1 LKTILGVTLGIITAI
16 GGFVDVGAVATSG
29 EAGAKFGLG
38 LVWAFLLATVAIML
52 LVEMSGR
59 LAAVS
64 KKPYAAAIREHFGF
78 KFYLLPL
85 TSELIANALMFT
97 AEIGGVAIA
106 LSLLTGLSWHLMFPV
121 AAIAVF
127 VMIWLASFEVIE
139 NGPAILGM
147 VTLSFVVAIV
157 ALGGPPKDVVVTLW
171 NPEVKS
177 GELGEYLFLVAAILG
192 AVISPYLI
200 FFYSSGAREEGWTR
214 RSLAL
219 NKITA
224 VVGMGFGSI
233 TAIALVILSAMVL
246 GPLHLSG
253 GTLGE
258 VGLAMGKA
266 LGRTGSV
273 LFALALLVT
282 CFGACLEV
290 ALSMAYNL
298 SQGMGWRW
306 GEHHKPVEAARFNL
320 TIIVFLLVAV
330 TIGLIGIDPLQLALL
345 GSAVTAL
352 LLPISLAP
360 FLVIMN
366 DSRYL
371 GKDTNG
377 RLSNI
382 GTIAIIGL
390 AFVVAA
396 VSMPLLLISGGG

>member
-1 LKTILGVTLGIITAI
+1 
-16 GGFVDVGAVATSG
+16 
-29 EAGAKFGLG
+29 
-38 LVWAFLLATVAIML
+38 
-52 LVEMSGR
+52 
-59 LAAVS
+59 
-64 KKPYAAAIREHFGF
+64 
-78 KFYLLPL
+78 
-85 TSELIANALMFT
+85 
-97 AEIGGVAIA
+97 
-106 LSLLTGLSWHLMFPV
+106 
-121 AAIAVF
+121 
-127 VMIWLASFEVIE
+127 
-139 NGPAILGM
+139 
-147 VTLSFVVAIV
+147 
-157 ALGGPPKDVVVTLW
+157 
-171 NPEVKS
+171 
-177 GELGEYLFLVAAILG
+177 
-192 AVISPYLI
+192 
-200 FFYSSGAREEGWTR
+200 
-214 RSLAL
+214 
-219 NKITA
+219 
-224 VVGMGFGSI
+224 
-233 TAIALVILSAMVL
+233 
-246 GPLHLSG
+246 
-253 GTLGE
+253 
-258 VGLAMGKA
+258 MGKA
-266 LGRTGSV
+266 LGPAGSV

-377 RLSNI
+377 WLSNV
-382 GTIAIIGL
+382 GMIAIIGM